1 MEPSSVTA
9 RHAGA
14 AAATAL
20 TNFRKTAR
28 IVATNQ
34 LMHQVV
40 CEFPEE
46 IQVTRVLIQFSSPKH
61 VFFSVNVLN
70 YWSGPT

>member
-1 MEPSSVTA
+1 MP
-9 RHAGA
+9 GA

-20 TNFRKTAR
+20 TNFRKNSTD
-28 IVATNQ
+28 VATNQ

-40 CEFPEE
+40 CEFPEIDWE